1 MPSTQTPQDAV
12 ALLEADHKA
21 VKKLFDEFKDA
32 KDERKSELVAQI
44 CQELKV
50 HMQIEEELFYPAVKS
65 ALDDHEL
72 VPEGKVEH
80 DSVKVLMAK
89 VEGVAPGGD
98 EYDAEVHVMGE
109 LIEHH
114 VKEEEEDMFPAA
126 RKSKLDLKELGA
138 RMLTRK
144 EELTS
149 AAHA

>member
-1 MPSTQTPQDAV
+1 MPANEKSHDAV
-12 ALLEADHKA
+12 ELLESDHEE
-21 VKKLFDEFKDA
+21 VKKLFEEFKKADDA
-32 KDERKSELVAQI
+32 RKADLVARI

-50 HMQIEEELFYPAVKS
+50 HMQIEEELFYPAVKA

-80 DSVKVLMAK
+80 DSVKALMAR
-89 VEGVAPGGD
+89 VEGASSSSD
-98 EYDAEVHVMGE
+98 EYDAQVHVMGE

-126 RKSKLDLKELGA
+126 RKSRKLDLRALGE
-138 RMLTRK
+138 RMLARK
-144 EELTS
+144 EELS